1 MHTLPATHN
10 ELAAWLRLSLATGLK
25 PAALRLLLSAFGL
38 PEAILQQDH
47 GTLAAIAG
55 EAAARAALAPTGPE
69 FDAQLDAVVAW
80 RELPGNHL
88 VTLDDPAYPPALLTM
103 PDPPPLLYIKGR
115 LDLLHTRA
123 VALVGS
129 RSATPQGMEDA
140 ERFARTFATAG
151 VTVVSGLAQGIDG
164 AAHRGALEGVGST
177 VAVIGTGADLVY
189 PAAHHALARQIA
201 MQGAILSEWPLGTPA
216 RAANF
221 PQRNRL
227 IIKGRLDLLHTRAV
241 ALVGSRSAT
250 PQGMEDAERFARTF
264 ATAGVTVVSG
274 LAQGID
280 GAAHRGALEGVGSTV
295 AVIGTGADLVY
306 PAAHHALARQIAMQ
320 GAILSEWPLGTPAR
334 AANFPQR
341 NRLIAGLVSG
351 VLIVEAAM
359 RSGSLITARLAN
371 EMGRDI
377 FALPGSIHAPL
388 SRGCH
393 RMIKQGAKLVETPD
407 EVLEELGFVITAPV
421 QASTRRDRAATQAPG
436 SAAPDSAATARAQ
449 SEESTLTVARAR
461 ASDMTG
467 GRDPDAQRLLAALGY
482 APTPLEILA
491 TRTEMDYALLQTT
504 LLQLE
509 LAGEVSALPGGRYT
523 RASQGRTAAN
533 CFDPA

>member
-1 MHTLPATHN
+1 MAPACPLALHEDRHAMHTLPATDI
-10 ELAAWLRLSLATGLK
+10 ELAAWLRLALAPGLK

-38 PEAILQQDH
+38 PEAIIEQSPEA
-47 GTLAAIAG
+47 LAAVAG
-55 EAAARAALAPTGPE
+55 DAAARAALAPTGPE
-69 FDAQLDAVVAW
+69 FAAQLDAVIAW
-80 RELPGNHL
+80 RELPGNQV

-115 LDLLHTRA
+115 LNLLHGRA

-129 RSATPQGMEDA
+129 RSATPQGVEDA
-140 ERFARTFATAG
+140 ERFARELSVAG
-151 VTVVSGLAQGIDG
+151 VTVVSGLALGIDG
-164 AAHRGALEGVGST
+164 AAHRGGLSGVGGT

-201 MQGAILSEWPLGTPA
+201 
-216 RAANF
+216 
-221 PQRNRL
+221 
-227 IIKGRLDLLHTRAV
+227 V
-241 ALVGSRSAT
+241 
-250 PQGMEDAERFARTF
+250 
-264 ATAGVTVVSG
+264 
-274 LAQGID
+274 
-280 GAAHRGALEGVGSTV
+280 
-295 AVIGTGADLVY
+295 
-306 PAAHHALARQIAMQ
+306 Q

-351 VLIVEAAM
+351 VVIVEAAM

-407 EVLEELGFVITAPV
+407 DVLEELGFARLAAARPPAPPGPP
-421 QASTRRDRAATQAPG
+421 AP
-436 SAAPDSAATARAQ
+436 PVN
-449 SEESTLTVARAR
+449 SE
-461 ASDMTG
+461 
-467 GRDPDAQRLLAALGY
+467 AQRLLTALGH
-482 APTPLEILA
+482 APTTLEILA
-491 TRTEMDYALLQTT
+491 TRTEMEDAALQAT

-509 LAGEVSALPGGRYT
+509 LAGQVTALPGGRFM
-523 RASQGRTAAN
+523 RASHG
-533 CFDPA
+533 